1 MAQSPKKR
9 MEFKKR
15 PTNKKSINKRN
26 KMMKQNYDII
36 NRLFNELN

>member
-9 MEFKKR
+9 QKFEQR
-15 PTNKKSINKRN
+15 PRNKKCINKRN
-26 KMMKQNYDII
+26 KMMQQNQEII